1 MNTYEVALPQYEKIL
16 PVSEGITLQQLLR
29 TEGIRLDAPCGGKGT
44 CKKCHCMVNGEEKL
58 ACQTVV
64 DRDMTVILPDQKQ
77 DRILTSGQGALWNP
91 DGANA
96 YVMAFDVGTTTVA
109 GYLLDG
115 HKGTVLATVSAPN
128 PQREYGADV
137 ISRIQYALT
146 VDASAQQ
153 KAILKTLGEL
163 LHLAAEKAGIQL
175 DEITL
180 VSLVGNTCMHH
191 LLLGIDTQPLATPPY
206 RANVTKALTYPAAQF
221 LPLNEQAV
229 LRVLPNISGFVGA
242 DTVGCLLA
250 TAMDEAKDWT
260 LLVDIGTN
268 GEMVLGKGSRRIAC
282 STAAGPAFEG
292 AKIECGMRGAEGAID
307 HVWLEDD
314 EVKCSV
320 IGGGAAVGLCGSG
333 LLDAV
338 AVLLKKDV
346 IAPNGRM
353 KTKKFIL
360 KDEVYLSQKDVRQVQ
375 LAKSAIRAGI
385 ELMAKTMGIETA
397 QISRLLLAGAF
408 GNHLSPESA
417 CAIGLL
423 PPVLLDKI
431 QSVGNAAGEGAKSAA
446 VSGKAFEHAAAL
458 AKGTEFLELATLPE
472 FQDTYI
478 TLLDF
483 REVDLWNS

>member
-1 MNTYEVALPQYEKIL
+1 M
-16 PVSEGITLQQLLR
+16 
-29 TEGIRLDAPCGGKGT
+29 
-44 CKKCHCMVNGEEKL
+44 
-58 ACQTVV
+58 
-64 DRDMTVILPDQKQ
+64 
-77 DRILTSGQGALWNP
+77 
-91 DGANA
+91 
-96 YVMAFDVGTTTVA
+96 
-109 GYLLDG
+109 
-115 HKGTVLATVSAPN
+115 
-128 PQREYGADV
+128 
-137 ISRIQYALT
+137 
-146 VDASAQQ
+146 
-153 KAILKTLGEL
+153 
-163 LHLAAEKAGIQL
+163 
-175 DEITL
+175 
-180 VSLVGNTCMHH
+180 
-191 LLLGIDTQPLATPPY
+191 
-206 RANVTKALTYPAAQF
+206 TKALTYPAAQF

-338 AVLLKKDV
+338 AVLLKKGV

-353 KTKKFIL
+353 KAKKFIL

-446 VSGKAFEHAAAL
+446 VSGKAFDHAAVL